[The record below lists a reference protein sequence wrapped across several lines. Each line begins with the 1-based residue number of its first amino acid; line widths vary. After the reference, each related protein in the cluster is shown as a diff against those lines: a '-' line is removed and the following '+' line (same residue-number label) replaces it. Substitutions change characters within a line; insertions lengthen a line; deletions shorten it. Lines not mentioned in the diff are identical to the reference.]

1 MKRNEKILQT
11 VLAIVQEKSFSNLVV
26 FLLVFPVYLYFVKTE
41 IVVLSVP
48 GLLTLAGFGAYLWGI
63 YRRQWRQ
70 YQVPVNFILAATFFM
85 RVIAGNTIPA
95 WLVVGVLGV
104 LMFLTQEVI
113 SYNEYRSSELMR
125 QIVLS
130 SVIFSTFLM
139 YSYVFGSI
147 FINNLGPIWLGVV
160 CFAVT
165 VNVASFIFYI
175 YRLRGVWVLSLM
187 IGLVAT
193 QLYIG
198 LRVMPY
204 GHLTLSVLLMVFV
217 FFSIIMFRD
226 ACLSQLS
233 RRRVLSRV
241 ISMVALIAVIVVTAH
256 TAVIQ

>member
-1 MKRNEKILQT
+1 MNRTADIQRQL
-11 VLAIVQEKSFSNLVV
+11 VAIVQEKSFSNLIV
-26 FLLVFPVYLYFVKTE
+26 FLIGFPIYLYFVKTQ
-41 IVVLSVP
+41 IIILSVP
-48 GLLTLAGFGAYLWGI
+48 GVLMISGFLAYLWFI
-63 YRRQWRQ
+63 YRKHWRQ

-85 RVIAGNTIPA
+85 RVIAGNTIPS
-95 WLVVGVLGV
+95 WLVLGVLGV

-147 FINNLGPIWLGVV
+147 FVNNLGPIWLGFL

-165 VNVASFIFYI
+165 VNVASFVFYI

-193 QLYIG
+193 QIYIG

-226 ACLSQLS
+226 ACLDHLT
-233 RRRVLSRV
+233 RRRVANRV
-241 ISMVALIAVIVVTAH
+241 VSLIAIIGVIVVTAH